1 MAAPTENGDAGVL
14 VSEEAEQKQLLRA
27 MANKMYEEERARRI
41 KEEQEVD
48 DDLVKKRA
56 LESLV
61 RVQEDIV
68 RAVNVMKVS
77 LASWLIDVA
86 EGPCAACLGCVCSC
100 R

>member
-77 LASWLIDVA
+77 LAS
-86 EGPCAACLGCVCSC
+86 
-100 R
+100 